1 MTAPAEVPWR
11 RLDPR
16 LIWADGLRVVLSML
30 PGGFAVLFLDARGSM
45 TIMPLVGLA
54 VWGLWGAVGDLVRWL
69 TTRYRVTES
78 HVERRSG
85 VLVRSHRAISR
96 DRIRTVDADARLIHR
111 LAGVRRLTIGA
122 GQSST
127 TMEAALTLDAVSR
140 TAARQLRAE
149 LTGVPAEEREEA
161 RSPAL
166 AEFDWRWI
174 VHNLFGIW
182 ALLTAVGL
190 LWGGFF
196 TLGALGAD
204 MGGWVSSL
212 ADWESI
218 GPLGTALVAWAAVV
232 LVGAVGMGGAFLTGQ
247 AHFRL
252 TREPGER
259 SEVLR
264 TSRGLFRTR
273 EVVRDE
279 SRVRGV
285 SLSEPLLWRWLGTTD
300 TSLITTGVFWW
311 SEGVAILPRGP
322 RRVARRVAA
331 QVLRADP
338 LAAPLVRHPGAAL
351 RRRLS
356 WALVT
361 TGGCTLAVAPLGQR
375 VWLPVLLVL
384 GPLSMGLACA
394 GYRALGHSVHGD
406 YLVFRSGALSR
417 VTAMLRRSAVSGVS
431 IRQSPL
437 QRRLGLATVRVST
450 AAGDGA
456 YHAVDIAVADAVPL
470 AGEALSQVRPFRQG
484 GEEARAH
491 IGSGHLAP

>member
-1 MTAPAEVPWR
+1 MTEPSDVPWR

-30 PGGFAVLFLDARGSM
+30 PGGFAILFLDARGSM

-54 VWGLWGAVGDLVRWL
+54 AWGVWGALGDLVRWL

-85 VLVRSHRAISR
+85 VLVRSHRSISR
-96 DRIRTVDADARLIHR
+96 ERIRTVDADARLIHR

-122 GQSST
+122 GQTST
-127 TMEAALTLDAVSR
+127 TTEAALTLDAVSKK
-140 TAARQLRAE
+140 AAHQLRAE

-161 RSPAL
+161 RPPAM

-174 VHNLFGIW
+174 IHNLFGVW
-182 ALLTAVGL
+182 ALLTAAGL

-196 TLGALGAD
+196 TLGAFGVD
-204 MGGWVSSL
+204 VGGWVSSL
-212 ADWESI
+212 ADWDAQ
-218 GPLGTALVAWAAVV
+218 GPVRTALVAWAAVV
-232 LVGAVGMGGAFLTGQ
+232 LVGAAGMGGAFLTGQ

-252 TREPGER
+252 TREPGEQG
-259 SEVLR
+259 EVLR

-331 QVLRADP
+331 EVLRADP
-338 LAAPLVRHPGAAL
+338 LAQPLVRHPVAAL
-351 RRRLS
+351 RRRLT
-356 WALVT
+356 WALLT
-361 TGGCTLAVAPLGQR
+361 TAGCVSAVAPLGQR

-384 GPLSMGLACA
+384 GPLSVGLACA
-394 GYRALGHSVHGD
+394 GYRALGHSVRGD

-417 VTAMLRRSAVSGVS
+417 VTSVLRHSAVSGVS

-450 AAGDGA
+450 AAGDGV
-456 YHAVDIAVADAVPL
+456 YQAVDLAMADAVPL
-470 AGEALSQVRPFRQG
+470 AAEALSQVKPFRRG
-484 GEEARAH
+484 GGDIEAH
-491 IGSGHLAP
+491 IGSQQLVP